1 MGKISFSSAILFAME
16 NLKLNTYYDV
26 IIVGSGPAGLGA
38 AFKLAQNSDNS
49 VLLIEKKKISSGG
62 LRNDC
67 KQNYTFPVG
76 FPLEHWQKEEA
87 ELLLKEVASHL
98 KPKMENRLNIEK
110 YVQRAQKLGV
120 DILAIDQ
127 AHVGTDKSAKLIRG
141 LINTLKELNVTV
153 ALETE
158 VTKLQKEE
166 KSLILSNGETIAFK
180 HIILCPGRAD
190 YDWMQEQMDNL
201 DVAYS
206 DNIVDIGIRVE
217 MKEEHY
223 SIVKDY
229 YDPKILFPNKVRTFC
244 TNSGCAHIVRE
255 KYKNYYS
262 VNGHSLSKE
271 KKANKLVNFA
281 MLKTIRLTQPV
292 VSGQQFGKILG
303 EMVMQLS
310 GGSVIMQRVGDFRLG
325 QRSKKETFNDDLYDF
340 KPTLSN
346 AVAADLSLSMPAK
359 ILRDIWDALK
369 KLDSI
374 VPGVLHPS
382 TILYYPEIKT
392 YSNKPQFI
400 NEYFMVKEGYYIIGD
415 GAGTSRGIT
424 AAWASGIRAVNG
436 ILKSEKE

>member
-1 MGKISFSSAILFAME
+1 MK
-16 NLKLNTYYDV
+16 NLKNNYDV

-38 AFKLAQNSDNS
+38 AFKIAENSNLS

-67 KQNYTFPVG
+67 KQNYTYPVG
-76 FPLEHWQKEEA
+76 FPLEHWDKEEA
-87 ELLLKEVASHL
+87 DSLLKEVASHL
-98 KPKMENRLNIEK
+98 KPKMENRLNIDK
-110 YVQRAQKLGV
+110 YIQRAEKLGV

-127 AHVGTDKSAKLIRG
+127 AHVGTDKSSQ
-141 LINTLKELNVTV
+141 LINSLINQLKDLNVTV

-158 VTKLQKEE
+158 VKQLDEAE
-166 KSLILSNGETIAFK
+166 KILELTTGQIISFDN
-180 HIILCPGRAD
+180 IILAPGRAD
-190 YDWMQEQMDNL
+190 YDWMQTQMDRIN
-201 DVAYS
+201 VSYN

-217 MKEEHY
+217 MKEENY

-255 KYKNYYS
+255 KYKGYYS

-325 QRSKKETFNDDLYDF
+325 QRSKKETFNNDLYDF

-359 ILRDIWDALK
+359 ILRDIWSALK

-392 YSNKPQFI
+392 YSNKPQFL
-400 NEYFMVKEGYYIIGD
+400 NKSFMVKEGYYIIGD

-424 AAWASGIRAVNG
+424 AAWASGIKAADN
-436 ILKSEKE
+436 ILKTNK

>member
-1 MGKISFSSAILFAME
+1 ME
-16 NLKLNTYYDV
+16 NLKLKNYYDL

-38 AFKLAQNSDNS
+38 AFKMAENSDS
-49 VLLIEKKKISSGG
+49 SILLIEKKKISSGG

-67 KQNYTFPVG
+67 KQNYTYPVG
-76 FPLEHWQKEEA
+76 FPLEHWKKENA
-87 ELLLKEVASHL
+87 DVLLEEVATHL
-98 KPKMENRLNIEK
+98 KPKMETRLNIDK
-110 YVQRAQKLGV
+110 YIKRAEKLGV

-127 AHVGTDKSAKLIRG
+127 AHVGTDKSSKLING
-141 LINTLKELNVTV
+141 LIKQLKTLGVDV

-158 VTKLQKEE
+158 VKELVSDKKE
-166 KSLILSNGETIAFK
+166 MILESGEIIAFDN
-180 HIILCPGRAD
+180 IILGPGRAD
-190 YDWMQEQMDNL
+190 YDWMQEQMNKL
-201 DVAYS
+201 GVEYS
-206 DNIVDIGIRVE
+206 YNIVDIGIRVE
-217 MKEEHY
+217 MKEENY

-244 TNSGCAHIVRE
+244 TNSGCANIVRE
-255 KYKNYYS
+255 KYKGYYS

-271 KKANKLVNFA
+271 KKANNLVNFA
-281 MLKTIRLTQPV
+281 MLKTIRLTEPV

-325 QRSKKETFNDDLYDF
+325 QRSKKETFNNDLYDF

-359 ILRDIWDALK
+359 ILRDIWSALK

-392 YSNKPQFI
+392 YSNKPQFV
-400 NEYFMVKEGYYIIGD
+400 NDNFMVKDGYYIIGD

-436 ILKSEKE
+436 ILSK

>member
-1 MGKISFSSAILFAME
+1 ME
-16 NLKLNTYYDV
+16 HLKLNSHYDV
-26 IIVGSGPAGLGA
+26 IIVGSGPAGLGT
-38 AFKLAQNSDNS
+38 AFKIAQNSKKK

-67 KQNYTFPVG
+67 KQNYTYPVG
-76 FPLEHWQKEEA
+76 FPLEHWKKDEA
-87 ELLLKEVASHL
+87 DILLEEVASHL
-98 KPKMENRLNIEK
+98 KPKMETRLNIDK
-110 YVQRAQKLGV
+110 YIKRAKQLDV

-127 AHVGTDKSAKLIRG
+127 AHVGTDKSSKLING
-141 LINTLKELNVTV
+141 LINQLKDLGVMV
-153 ALETE
+153 ALETQVKE
-158 VTKLQKEE
+158 LDKNSKKLT
-166 KSLILSNGETIAFK
+166 LSDETIISFEN
-180 HIILCPGRAD
+180 IILAPGRAD
-190 YDWMQEQMDNL
+190 YDWMQEQMNNL

-217 MKEEHY
+217 MKEENY
-223 SIVKDY
+223 PIVKDY

-244 TNSGCAHIVRE
+244 TNSGCANIVRE
-255 KYKNYYS
+255 KYKGYYS
-262 VNGHSLSKE
+262 VNGHSLSRD
-271 KKANKLVNFA
+271 KKPNNLVNFA
-281 MLKTIRLTQPV
+281 MLKTIRLTEPV

-325 QRSKKETFNDDLYDF
+325 QRSKKETFNNDLYDF

-359 ILRDIWDALK
+359 ILRDIWSALK

-400 NEYFMVKEGYYIIGD
+400 NDNFMVKDGYYIIGD

-424 AAWASGIRAVNG
+424 AAWASGIRAAKD
-436 ILKSEKE
+436 ILKKEG

>member
-1 MGKISFSSAILFAME
+1 MK
-16 NLKLNTYYDV
+16 NQKLNSYYDV

-38 AFKLAQNSDNS
+38 AFKVANNSNKS

-76 FPLEHWQKEEA
+76 FPLEHWEKEEA
-87 ELLLKEVASHL
+87 ETLLEEVRTHL
-98 KPKMENRLNIEK
+98 KPKMETRLDIQK
-110 YVQRAQKLGV
+110 YLKRAQKLNV

-127 AHVGTDKSAKLIRG
+127 AHVGTDKSSKLING
-141 LINTLKELNVTV
+141 LMEELKTLGVTIC
-153 ALETE
+153 LETE
-158 VTKLQKEE
+158 VKELVSNKKE
-166 KSLILSNGETIAFK
+166 ILLEDENIIAFED
-180 HIILCPGRAD
+180 IILGPGRAD
-190 YDWMQEQMDNL
+190 YDWMQEQMDKL
-201 DVAYS
+201 GVAYS
-206 DNIVDIGIRVE
+206 DNVVDIGIRVE
-217 MKEEHY
+217 MKEENY

-255 KYKNYYS
+255 KYKGYYS
-262 VNGHSLSKE
+262 VNGHSMSKE
-271 KKANKLVNFA
+271 KKANNLVNFA

-359 ILRDIWDALK
+359 ILRDIWSALK

-400 NEYFMVKEGYYIIGD
+400 NKNFMVKEGYYIIGD

-424 AAWASGIRAVNG
+424 AAWASGIRAVQG
-436 ILKSEKE
+436 ILKERN

>member
-1 MGKISFSSAILFAME
+1 ME
-16 NLKLNTYYDV
+16 NLKLNSYYDV

-38 AFKLAQNSDNS
+38 AFKVAENSNKS

-67 KQNYTFPVG
+67 KQNYTYPVG
-76 FPLEHWQKEEA
+76 FPLEHWEEEEA
-87 ELLLKEVASHL
+87 KILLEEVKEHL
-98 KPKMENRLNIEK
+98 KPKMEKRLDIEK
-110 YVQRAQKLGV
+110 YVKRAKKLNV

-127 AHVGTDKSAKLIRG
+127 AHVGTDKSGELIKG
-141 LINTLKELNVTV
+141 LIKQLKDMNVTV

-158 VTKLQKEE
+158 VKELVANKKE
-166 KSLILSNGETIAFK
+166 MILANDEIIAFDN
-180 HIILCPGRAD
+180 IILGPGRAD
-190 YDWMQEQMDNL
+190 YDWMQEQMDKL
-201 DVAYS
+201 GVTYK
-206 DNIVDIGIRVE
+206 DNVVDIGIRVE
-217 MKEEHY
+217 MKEENY

-255 KYKNYYS
+255 KYKGYYS

-271 KKANKLVNFA
+271 KKANNLVNFA
-281 MLKTIRLTQPV
+281 MLKTIRLTEPV

-310 GGSVIMQRVGDFRLG
+310 GGSVIKQRVGDFRLG
-325 QRSKKETFNDDLYDF
+325 QRSKKETFDDDLYDF
-340 KPTLSN
+340 KATLSN

-359 ILRDIWDALK
+359 ILRDIWSALK

-392 YSNKPQFI
+392 YSNKPQFL
-400 NEYFMVKEGYYIIGD
+400 NKNFMVKEGYYIIGD

-424 AAWASGIRAVNG
+424 AAWASGIRAAND
-436 ILKSEKE
+436 ILQEK